1 MMSEKTREL
10 EQAARQCG
18 KTILFLATPT
28 KIVAIPPPD
37 SKEAERA
44 KRYIW
49 SRTKKA
55 GADDLWADWRAE

>member
-1 MMSEKTREL
+1 MSEKTREL

-18 KTILFLATPT
+18 KTMLFLATPT
-28 KIVAIPPPD
+28 KIVAMKADP
-37 SKEAERA
+37 KAAERA

-49 SRTKKA
+49 SRTKQA

>member
-1 MMSEKTREL
+1 MSEKTREL

-37 SKEAERA
+37 PKAAERA

-49 SRTKKA
+49 SRTTQA
-55 GADDLWADWRAE
+55 TPDDPWADWRAE

>member
-1 MMSEKTREL
+1 VMSKKTKET

-18 KTILFLATPT
+18 KTVLLMRTLT
-28 KIVAIPPPD
+28 KTVIMPPPD
-37 SKEAERA
+37 PKAAERA

-49 SRTKKA
+49 SRTKQA